1 MTQTPTT
8 QTPTTQTAV
17 PFYRDIKKLAVL
29 AQVVFLVLVITGVV
43 VIVNNVQVGL
53 KKNGLQFSFG
63 FLTQTAGFQV
73 AEGTAFGNVYNSS
86 SDNYIKAILVGLYNT
101 LRVSITGIV
110 LATLLGVFVGI
121 ARLSSNW
128 LVSRLALVY
137 VEILRNTPLLVQL
150 IVWYYLVILRLP
162 PFKNA
167 VQVGTVFLS
176 NQGLALPWFVQ
187 KDGSANFL
195 PVWVIALAV
204 GVGVYTWFARKR
216 AQSGK
221 PNLAGWFGL
230 GAWLAVVALG
240 LVVLQGPLELGIPIK
255 SKFGVTGGL
264 QISPE
269 FTALLVGLT
278 VYTSSFIAEIVR
290 AGIQSVNK
298 GQWEASRALG
308 FGYAQTLQLIVLPQA
323 MRVMIPPLGNQYL
336 NLTKNSSLAV
346 AIGFSDLLNV
356 LGTAGNQSGQNLQTF
371 AIAGAVYLALSL
383 MIAGLVNW
391 YNRATK
397 LVTR

>member
-1 MTQTPTT
+1 MTQSR
-8 QTPTTQTAV
+8 V

-29 AQVVFLVLVITGVV
+29 AQVAFLLVVIAGVV

-63 FLTQTAGFQV
+63 FLTRTAGFQI
-73 AEGTAFGNVYNSS
+73 AEGTAFGSPFDS
-86 SDNYIKAILVGLYNT
+86 GSDNYIKAILVGLYNT
-101 LRVSITGIV
+101 LRVSIAGIV

-128 LVSRLALVY
+128 LVSRIALFY

-162 PFKNA
+162 PYKSA
-167 VQVGTVFLS
+167 IELGTAFLS

-195 PVWVIALAV
+195 PVWVIAFLV
-204 GVGVYTWFARKR
+204 GLGVYAWFARVR
-216 AQSGK
+216 NRTGK
-221 PNLAGWFGL
+221 PNLAGWFGI
-230 GAWLAVVALG
+230 GAWLAVVLIGLLALG
-240 LVVLQGPLELGIPIK
+240 GPLELGIPTRT
-255 SKFGVTGGL
+255 KFGVTGGL
-264 QISPE
+264 QVSPE
-269 FTALLVGLT
+269 FTALLVGLF

-290 AGIQSVNK
+290 AGIQSVGK
-298 GQWEASRALG
+298 GQWEAARALG
-308 FGYAQTLQLIVLPQA
+308 FNYAETLQLIVLPQA
-323 MRVMIPPLGNQYL
+323 LRVIVPPLGNQYL

-371 AIAGAVYLALSL
+371 AIAGLVYLGLSL
-383 MIAGLVNW
+383 IIAGGINW
-391 YNRATK
+391 FNRATK

>member
-1 MTQTPTT
+1 LTQSTATQTT
-8 QTPTTQTAV
+8 V

-29 AQVVFLVLVITGVV
+29 AQVAFLVLVIAGVI

-53 KKNGLQFSFG
+53 KKNGLQFSFD
-63 FLTQTAGFQV
+63 FLTRTAGFQI
-73 AEGTAFGNVYNSS
+73 AEGTAFGNVYDSGA
-86 SDNYIKAILVGLYNT
+86 DNYIKAILVGLYNT
-101 LRVSITGIV
+101 LRVSIAGIV

-128 LVSRLALVY
+128 LVSRIALVY

-162 PFKNA
+162 PFRNA

-176 NQGLALPWFVQ
+176 NQGLALPWAVQ
-187 KDGSANFL
+187 KEGSANFL
-195 PVWVIALAV
+195 PVWTIALIV
-204 GVGVYTWFARKR
+204 GIGVYALFARIR

-221 PNLAGWFGL
+221 PNLAGWFGF
-230 GAWLAVVALG
+230 GAWLAVVVIG
-240 LVVLQGPLELGIPIK
+240 LVVLQWPLELGIPMK

-308 FGYAQTLQLIVLPQA
+308 FNYAETLQLIVLPQA
-323 MRVMIPPLGNQYL
+323 LRVMIPPLGNQFL

-371 AIAGAVYLALSL
+371 AIAGVVYLALSL
-383 MIAGLVNW
+383 MIAGVVNW
-391 YNRATK
+391 YNRATR

>member
-1 MTQTPTT
+1 MTQTR
-8 QTPTTQTAV
+8 V
-17 PFYRDIKKLAVL
+17 PFYRDIKKIAIL
-29 AQVVFLVLVITGVV
+29 AQVAFLLIVIAGVI

-53 KKNGLQFSFG
+53 KKNGLQFSFS
-63 FLTQTAGFQV
+63 FLTRTAGFQI
-73 AEGTAFGNVYNSS
+73 AEGTAFGNVFDSGT
-86 SDNYIKAILVGLYNT
+86 DNYIKAIMVGLYNT
-101 LRVSITGIV
+101 LRVSIAGIV
-110 LATLLGVFVGI
+110 LATLLGAFVGI

-128 LVSRLALVY
+128 LVSRIALVY

-162 PFKNA
+162 PYRNA
-167 VQVGTVFLS
+167 VQFGTVFLS

-195 PVWVIALAV
+195 PIWVIALV
-204 GVGVYTWFARKR
+204 LGIGVYAWFARLR
-216 AQSGK
+216 ARTGK
-221 PNLAGWFGL
+221 PNLAGWFGVL
-230 GAWLAVVALG
+230 AWVAVVLIGLAALG
-240 LVVLQGPLELGIPIK
+240 FPLELGIPVK
-255 SKFGVTGGL
+255 SKFGVTGGV
-264 QISPE
+264 QVSPE
-269 FTALLVGLT
+269 FTALLVGLV

-290 AGIQSVNK
+290 AGIQSVSK

-308 FGYAQTLQLIVLPQA
+308 FNYAETLQLIVLPQA
-323 MRVMIPPLGNQYL
+323 LRVIIPPLGNQYL

-346 AIGFSDLLNV
+346 AIGYSDLLNV

-371 AIAGAVYLALSL
+371 AIAGIVYLALSL
-383 MIAGLVNW
+383 IIAGCINW

>member
-1 MTQTPTT
+1 MTQSR
-8 QTPTTQTAV
+8 V

-29 AQVVFLVLVITGVV
+29 AQVAFLLVVIAGVV

-63 FLTQTAGFQV
+63 FLTRTAGFQI
-73 AEGTAFGNVYNSS
+73 AEGTAFGSVFDSG

-101 LRVSITGIV
+101 LRVSIAGIA

-128 LVSRLALVY
+128 LVSRIALFY

-162 PFKNA
+162 PYKSA
-167 VQVGTVFLS
+167 IELGTAFLS

-195 PVWVIALAV
+195 PVWVLAFFV
-204 GVGVYTWFARKR
+204 GLGVYAWFARVR
-216 AQSGK
+216 NRTGK
-221 PNLAGWFGL
+221 ANPAGWFGI
-230 GAWLAVVALG
+230 GAWLAVVLIGLLALN
-240 LVVLQGPLELGIPIK
+240 GPLELGIPTK
-255 SKFGVTGGL
+255 TKFGVAGGL
-264 QISPE
+264 QVSPE
-269 FTALLVGLT
+269 FTALLVGLF

-290 AGIQSVNK
+290 AGIQSVGK
-298 GQWEASRALG
+298 GQWEAARALG
-308 FGYAQTLQLIVLPQA
+308 FNYAETLQLIVLPQA
-323 MRVMIPPLGNQYL
+323 LRVIVPPLGNQYL

-371 AIAGAVYLALSL
+371 AIAGLVYLALSL
-383 MIAGLVNW
+383 IIAGGINW
-391 YNRATK
+391 FNRATK